1 MTPSVHRITTH
12 PSTALQYIGNIILN
26 LLLMA
31 AATVLL
37 FGVFLFT

>member
-1 MTPSVHRITTH
+1 MIPRVHRVTY

-31 AATVLL
+31 VTTLL
-37 FGVFLFT
+37 MFSVFLFT